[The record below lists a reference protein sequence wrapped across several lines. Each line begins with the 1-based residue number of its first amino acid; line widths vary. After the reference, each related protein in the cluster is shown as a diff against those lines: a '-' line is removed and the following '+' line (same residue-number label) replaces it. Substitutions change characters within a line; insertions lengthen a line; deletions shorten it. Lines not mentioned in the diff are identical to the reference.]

1 MTPLFLESTTQGNK
15 RIHSTDNMDS
25 TMCEV
30 KCPDCQYHFICC
42 VWTKDSLEGSI
53 DSERIE
59 Y

>member
-1 MTPLFLESTTQGNK
+1 
-15 RIHSTDNMDS
+15 MDS

-53 DSERIE
+53 DSEWIE